1 MGDATGRL
9 NTWVKHRRSTPEIR
23 RIKCPNE
30 ACTICTQRPPRRM
43 LDSSDDTGLLAT
55 LRRDSDEEWPMIFGV
70 LPAIAATEFL
80 IASIASN
87 NPVCLT
93 VACIFIGIAVTHGT
107 YKACTKE

>member
-9 NTWVKHRRSTPEIR
+9 NTELKHRRSTPEIR

-30 ACTICTQRPPRRM
+30 ACTICTQRPSRRM
-43 LDSSDDTGLLAT
+43 LDSSDDSGLFAT
-55 LRRDSDEEWPMIFGV
+55 IWRDSDEEWPIVLGV
-70 LPAIAATEFL
+70 ISAIAATEFL

-93 VACIFIGIAVTHGT
+93 VACIFIGIAVTYGT